1 MKKKILHV
9 VGGNFSNG
17 AFQGACILHNELI
30 NQGIDSKIL
39 NDVFQDKFEKEEN
52 IISINNNFFSKIKS
66 KIFIIVE
73 KFLKSIFLHS
83 PRETFTLGIL
93 GNDITQTSVYKQ
105 ADIIHIHWLSQGF
118 IKLSSLKKIK
128 KPIIWTM
135 RDMWAFTGGSHY
147 TMDFKKYEKSFLS
160 KMIKNY
166 KKKNYEKKIQFVAV
180 SDWIKKEALNSF
192 ILKNA
197 NIIKIDNN
205 VSTKNFKQLNQ
216 EKAKSLLKISTKKQ
230 IILYGAQNPQSPR
243 KGWEIFIESLRKIDK
258 SKFFLLIFGNF
269 WSEKIIDEIGIE
281 YKSMGYIK
289 EKSLLNTV
297 YSAGDL
303 FLATSIQDAWP
314 KTFAEAMYC
323 GVPVV
328 CFNSTS
334 ISEIVDHKKNGFVVE
349 SLNSEALLDGIDWIS
364 EELKKGDLIKKD
376 AIKKISNYDPK
387 FIANK
392 YIKLYKKISDEQNF

>member
-128 KPIIWTM
+128 KPI
-135 RDMWAFTGGSHY
+135 
-147 TMDFKKYEKSFLS
+147 
-160 KMIKNY
+160 
-166 KKKNYEKKIQFVAV
+166 
-180 SDWIKKEALNSF
+180 
-192 ILKNA
+192 
-197 NIIKIDNN
+197 
-205 VSTKNFKQLNQ
+205 
-216 EKAKSLLKISTKKQ
+216 
-230 IILYGAQNPQSPR
+230 
-243 KGWEIFIESLRKIDK
+243 
-258 SKFFLLIFGNF
+258 
-269 WSEKIIDEIGIE
+269 
-281 YKSMGYIK
+281 
-289 EKSLLNTV
+289 
-297 YSAGDL
+297 
-303 FLATSIQDAWP
+303 WP
-314 KTFAEAMYC
+314 L
-323 GVPVV
+323 V
-328 CFNSTS
+328 
-334 ISEIVDHKKNGFVVE
+334 
-349 SLNSEALLDGIDWIS
+349 
-364 EELKKGDLIKKD
+364 
-376 AIKKISNYDPK
+376 
-387 FIANK
+387 
-392 YIKLYKKISDEQNF
+392 